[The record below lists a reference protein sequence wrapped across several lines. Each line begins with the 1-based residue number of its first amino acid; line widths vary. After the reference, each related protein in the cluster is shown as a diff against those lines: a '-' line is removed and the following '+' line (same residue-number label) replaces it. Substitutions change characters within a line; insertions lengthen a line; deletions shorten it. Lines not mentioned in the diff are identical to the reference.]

1 MTLRRLLYAALAL
14 LCLLAPARAAG
25 LPEGFVHVTDV
36 VPDAVLEVRYYS
48 DNNFVG
54 ERIDGYLAPTAILTR
69 QAADAL
75 AAVQADLKPF
85 GLGVKIYD
93 GFRPQRAVD
102 HFVRWGADLKDTRMK
117 AQYYPEVDKRY
128 LFRDGYIA
136 KKSGHSRGSTV
147 DLTIINLADGSEL
160 DMGSPFDFFGSPS
173 WPGNLDMPTP
183 ARANRALLRTV
194 MDRHGF
200 RGITSE
206 WWHFTLRDEPF
217 PDTYFDFPVE

>member
-1 MTLRRLLYAALAL
+1 MPIRRLLLASLAL
-14 LCLLAPARAAG
+14 FCLLAPARAAG
-25 LPEGFVHVTDV
+25 LPEGFVHVTDA
-36 VPDAVLEVRYYS
+36 VPGAVLEIRYYS

-54 ERIDGYLAPTAILTR
+54 KRVDGYLAPTAILTS
-69 QAADAL
+69 QAAEAL
-75 AAVQADLKPF
+75 AGVQADLKFF
-85 GLGVKIYD
+85 GLGVKIFD

-117 AQYYPEVDKRY
+117 AQYYPDVDKKN

-136 KKSGHSRGSTV
+136 EKSGHSRGSTV
-147 DLTIINLADGSEL
+147 DLTIINLSDGKEL
-160 DMGSPFDFFGSPS
+160 DMGGPFDFFGPPS
-173 WPGNLDMPTP
+173 WPGNLGIPAQ
-183 ARANRALLRTV
+183 ARANRALLRAV

-206 WWHFTLRDEPF
+206 WWHFTLIDEPY

>member
-1 MTLRRLLYAALAL
+1 MPIRRTILAILAL

-25 LPEGFVHVTDV
+25 LPEGFVHVADV
-36 VPDAVLEVRYYS
+36 VPGAVLEIRYYT

-54 ERIDGYLAPTAILTR
+54 RRVDGYLAPTAILTR

-75 AAVQADLKPF
+75 AGVQADLKPF

-102 HFVRWGADLKDTRMK
+102 HFVRWGADLNDTKMK
-117 AQYYPEVDKRY
+117 AQYYPDVDKKN

-136 KKSGHSRGSTV
+136 EKSGHSRGSTV
-147 DLTIINLADGSEL
+147 DLTIINLSDGREL
-160 DMGSPFDFFGSPS
+160 DMGGPFDFFGKPS
-173 WPGNLDMPTP
+173 WPTNLDIPAQ
-183 ARANRALLRTV
+183 ARANRALLRAV

-200 RGITSE
+200 KPLTEE
-206 WWHFTLRDEPF
+206 WWHFTLRDEPY